1 MVDTLEVV
9 TLVTVPAPWV
19 ADATDSESVI
29 AGICSVWTFAALRS
43 VTELVP

>member
-9 TLVTVPAPWV
+9 TLVTVPALLV
-19 ADATDSESVI
+19 ADATNSESEI
-29 AGICSVWTFAALRS
+29 AGVWSAWTFAALRS